1 MHVWAII
8 NTQHKMY
15 YRRGCIFTLI
25 NIIVVAARL
34 QCDVGTD
41 LMYKSSPAVRGY
53 KLLKCPYV

>member
-8 NTQHKMY
+8 NRQQKMY

-34 QCDVGTD
+34 RCDVATD
-41 LMYKSSPAVRGY
+41 LMYESNPAVRGY
-53 KLLKCPYV
+53 KLG